1 MKNKLILIPAII
13 LVISI
18 CMLFLFIVSSI
29 LYSPSITIS
38 SIGINISEQDTS
50 KGIHFTILILSF
62 LFTTAIAS
70 IGFIFWIIFKEQNQ
84 KLKKEIIDFEKQRD
98 DAISAN
104 NAKNKFLASLSHEIR
119 TPMNGIIGMN
129 NLLLESSLS
138 QSQKHYAQTIKS
150 CSSSLLVI
158 LNDILD
164 FSNIEAGKLDMENMN
179 FDIRSVIEDMTD
191 IMAVKAHEK
200 NIEFA
205 CFINHDVPVLL
216 KGDPN
221 RLRQI
226 LINITDNAIKYT
238 NVGEVS
244 IVVGLKEES
253 ENSAVLY
260 FKIVDTG
267 EGISEEKQNLI
278 KKSFSQDNFSFN
290 KEYGGLGLGL
300 SISKQLVHMFG
311 GEIGLESKEG
321 KGSKFWFN
329 AVFEKQTEKESI
341 SLDIPKNIERKKIL
355 IVDDNVTNRTIL
367 KEYLNSWKYRF
378 DEAES
383 GQKALELLNN
393 AVKNNDPFNIAILDM
408 QMPEIDGYMLGKTI
422 KENDLLKNT
431 ILIMLTSVGTSHSN
445 YESLKKIG
453 FLAYLN
459 KPVKRSQ
466 LFNILVNS
474 SANNIS
480 LRPDDKDD
488 IIQKPLKK
496 KKTKKQIKGLL
507 VEDNLVNQ
515 QVAKSIVNNLGYQID
530 IVVNG
535 KEALNVLE
543 NTNYEFILMDIQM
556 PVMDGLEAS
565 REIRNPESNV
575 LNHDIYIIAMT
586 AHAMKGYRE
595 KCIEAGMNDY
605 ITKPVNPNAV
615 KDALEKCPA
624 ILENLSNIENN
635 FEGNNIGE
643 DEEDTI
649 LEDKDIDVE
658 PEGEENEEEAI
669 IEDDDNIEDN
679 EEKMPEN
686 SFDNDLESDQNEI
699 FDKQTLLERV
709 GGNEEIVKSIVNLF
723 LEEIPN
729 QLNDLNQA
737 LADNDQEKST
747 REAHSLKGASANF
760 GAKILEKVSLSIEMA
775 CRSGDFNKA
784 KDMFPTLKKE
794 FEKIKKLTGSL

>member
-1 MKNKLILIPAII
+1 MKNKLIIIPAII

-18 CMLFLFIVSSI
+18 CMLFLYIVSSI
-29 LYSPSITIS
+29 LYSPSITLG
-38 SIGINISEQDTS
+38 SIGINISEHDTS
-50 KGIHFTILILSF
+50 KGINYTILILSF

-98 DAISAN
+98 EAISAN
-104 NAKNKFLASLSHEIR
+104 NAKNKFLANLSHEIR

-238 NVGEVS
+238 ELGEVS

-253 ENSAVLY
+253 ETSAVLY

-267 EGISEEKQNLI
+267 EGISEDKQNLI
-278 KKSFSQDNFSFN
+278 KNSFSQDNFSFN

-311 GEIGLESKEG
+311 GEIGLDSKKG

-329 AVFEKQTEKESI
+329 AVFEKQTEKKSI
-341 SLDIPKNIERKKIL
+341 SVDIPKNVERKKIL

-393 AVKNNDPFNIAILDM
+393 AIKNNDPFNIAILDM
-408 QMPEIDGYMLGKTI
+408 QMPEIDGYMLGKKI

-474 SANNIS
+474 SANNVS
-480 LRPDDKDD
+480 LRPDVKKVD
-488 IIQKPLKK
+488 IIQKPLKIK
-496 KKTKKQIKGLL
+496 KIKKQIKGLL

-515 QVAKSIVNNLGYQID
+515 QVAKSIVNNLGYKID
-530 IVVNG
+530 IVGNG

-556 PVMDGLEAS
+556 PVMDGMEAS
-565 REIRNPESNV
+565 RQIRNPESNV
-575 LNHDIYIIAMT
+575 LDHDIYIIAMT

-624 ILENLSNIENN
+624 ILENLSNNENI
-635 FEGNNIGE
+635 FEDNNIGE
-643 DEEDTI
+643 NDEDT
-649 LEDKDIDVE
+649 LLDKDIDVE
-658 PEGEENEEEAI
+658 PEGEKNDFKNEEEAI
-669 IEDDDNIEDN
+669 IEDN
-679 EEKMPEN
+679 EETIPEN

-760 GAKILEKVSLSIEMA
+760 GAKILEKVSLSVEMA
-775 CRSGDFNKA
+775 CRSGDLNKA
-784 KDMFPTLKKE
+784 KDIFPTLKKE
-794 FEKIKKLTGSL
+794 FEKIKKITGSL

>member
-1 MKNKLILIPAII
+1 MKNKLIIIPAII

-18 CMLFLFIVSSI
+18 CMLFLYIVSSI
-29 LYSPSITIS
+29 LYSPSITLG
-38 SIGINISEQDTS
+38 SIGINISEHDTS
-50 KGIHFTILILSF
+50 KGINYTILILSF

-98 DAISAN
+98 EAISAN
-104 NAKNKFLASLSHEIR
+104 NAKNKFLANLSHEIR

-238 NVGEVS
+238 ELGEVS

-253 ENSAVLY
+253 ETSAVLY

-267 EGISEEKQNLI
+267 EGISEDKQNLI
-278 KKSFSQDNFSFN
+278 KNSFSQDNFSFN

-311 GEIGLESKEG
+311 GEIGLDSKKG

-329 AVFEKQTEKESI
+329 AVFEKQTEKKSI
-341 SLDIPKNIERKKIL
+341 SVDIPKNVERKKIL

-393 AVKNNDPFNIAILDM
+393 AIKNNDPFNIAILDM
-408 QMPEIDGYMLGKTI
+408 QMPEIDGYMLGKKI

-474 SANNIS
+474 SANNVS
-480 LRPDDKDD
+480 LRPDVKKVD
-488 IIQKPLKK
+488 IIQKPLKM

-515 QVAKSIVNNLGYQID
+515 QVAKSIVNNLGYKID
-530 IVVNG
+530 IVGNG

-556 PVMDGLEAS
+556 PVMDGMEAS
-565 REIRNPESNV
+565 RQIRNPESNV
-575 LNHDIYIIAMT
+575 LDHDIYIIAMT

-624 ILENLSNIENN
+624 ILENLSNNENI
-635 FEGNNIGE
+635 FEDNNIGE
-643 DEEDTI
+643 NDEDT
-649 LEDKDIDVE
+649 LLDKDIDVE
-658 PEGEENEEEAI
+658 PEGEKNDFKNEEEAI
-669 IEDDDNIEDN
+669 IEDN
-679 EEKMPEN
+679 EETIPEN
-686 SFDNDLESDQNEI
+686 LFDNDLESDQNEI

-760 GAKILEKVSLSIEMA
+760 GAKILEKVSLSVEMA
-775 CRSGDFNKA
+775 CRSGDLNKA
-784 KDMFPTLKKE
+784 KDIFPTLKKE
-794 FEKIKKLTGSL
+794 FEKIKKITGSL